1 MLVNSEFNKQVKLLS
16 KNCLLEEKRAKCL
29 FCFALFQEN
38 SVCDPLELA
47 IVPPPPGLQLWGRCL
62 QFRAFRADFFD
73 S

>member
-47 IVPPPPGLQLWGRCL
+47 IVPPPPRPTAVGTV
-62 QFRAFRADFFD
+62 FAI
-73 S
+73 